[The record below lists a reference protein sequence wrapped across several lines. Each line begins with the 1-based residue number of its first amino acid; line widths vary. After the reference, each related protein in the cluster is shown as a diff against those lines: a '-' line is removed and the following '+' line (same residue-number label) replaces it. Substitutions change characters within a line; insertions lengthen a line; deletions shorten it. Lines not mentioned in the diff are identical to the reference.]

1 MAYFNHAFTKSF
13 LGTGPT
19 QTAFPVTF
27 PDNTTINTTTAG
39 GYVTTAGVPTYG
51 LNQLSAINAATWGT
65 ATTATTDGYIG
76 WFSPATNLSLAIGGG
91 SNCCSAYLAGSAIY
105 SNDKIGPL
113 AGGYQETNKSK
124 MVNPRYVSRFY
135 SVAPCLPQNNVIHV
149 GSTYWTAGGGVLI
162 GSITTAGV
170 GYLPAP
176 QATAVAT
183 TTTTTSGTGTGLVL
197 SITISALGV
206 PTVTAI
212 VNPGKGYAP
221 GDTVTID
228 CIQVGCVPGTLAVY
242 TVSIVPLP
250 AISVTEP
257 HAQEGCG
264 ITPDCCKEYL
274 CGETYSLRLD
284 VKGSPALRFL
294 NHNAYNT
301 VDAYTGCCPAGAI
314 APVAVDSTE
323 VMILWA
329 NGLTTNP
336 IVGPFAQIVVQA
348 EDGSLLYAPGTSAA
362 FLAANGATTW
372 DLYVSPGHVAGACAG
387 LILNGA
393 YVDTKFGDCSFQ
405 LSDFYEK
412 EPLQLFASEVDYNG
426 DPCAFTTLCVVTE
439 CQGLQVQGLGE
450 TVIRDLT
457 LSESYRQNFLATD
470 IRIREITQGN
480 QIVTSVNR
488 ASLYWRMY
496 LQHNVP
502 RNYNPSGTFD
512 ADQYM
517 LEIFALPVQTNAGTI
532 AVNPLAT
539 FVTNTLAWLNACT
552 TVCDTTAYTCS
563 TVCVVPIAFPA
574 IPPYNPYNVVSCN

>member
-19 QTAFPVTF
+19 QTNFPVTF

-76 WFSPATNLSLAIGGG
+76 WFSPTTNLSLAIGSG

-105 SNDKIGPL
+105 ANDKIGPL

-162 GSITTAGV
+162 GSITTPGV

-183 TTTTTSGTGTGLVL
+183 TTTTTLGTGTGLVL

-206 PTVTAI
+206 PTVTGI
-212 VNPGKGYAP
+212 VNPGKGYAL

-228 CIQVGCVPGTLAVY
+228 CIQALCVPGTLAIY
-242 TVSIVPLP
+242 TVGLLP
-250 AISVTEP
+250 GSVTEP

-314 APVAVDSTE
+314 APTAVDSTE

-336 IVGPFAQIVVQA
+336 IVGPFVQIVVQA

-362 FLAANGATTW
+362 FLAANGAITW
-372 DLYVSPGHVAGACAG
+372 DHYVSPGHLVGACAG

-412 EPLQLFASEVDYNG
+412 EPLQLYASEVDYNG

-532 AVNPLAT
+532 AINPLAT

-563 TVCVVPIAFPA
+563 TVCEVPIAFPA
-574 IPPYNPYNVVSCN
+574 IPVYNPYNVVSCN

>member
-76 WFSPATNLSLAIGGG
+76 WFSPTTNLSLAIGSG

-105 SNDKIGPL
+105 ANDKIGPL

-162 GSITTAGV
+162 GAITTPGV

-183 TTTTTSGTGTGLVL
+183 TTTTTLGTGTGLVL

-206 PTVTAI
+206 PTVTGI
-212 VNPGKGYAP
+212 VNPGKGYAA

-228 CIQVGCVPGTLAVY
+228 CIQALCVPGTLAIY
-242 TVSIVPLP
+242 TVSLLP
-250 AISVTEP
+250 GSVTEP

-301 VDAYTGCCPAGAI
+301 VDAYTGCCAPGAI
-314 APVAVDSTE
+314 APTAVDSTE

-329 NGLTTNP
+329 NGLTNNP
-336 IVGPFAQIVVQA
+336 IVGPFVQIVVQA

-362 FLAANGATTW
+362 FLAANGAITW
-372 DLYVSPGHVAGACAG
+372 NHYVSPGHVVGDCAG

-412 EPLQLFASEVDYNG
+412 EPLQLYASEVDYNG

-532 AVNPLAT
+532 AINPLAT

-563 TVCVVPIAFPA
+563 TVCEVPIAFPA
-574 IPPYNPYNVVSCN
+574 IPVYNPYNVVSCN